1 MQKRGTS
8 QIDWIVSLAIF
19 LLFVAWFFVFISPQM
34 IVLTNSDTKILSLK
48 NNFYDE
54 FSWQITKFSLYI
66 ESNDTAIFEP
76 IVLDYTPNRT
86 DLKFTDGTN
95 HILWND
101 KLIFLANVSSN
112 TKMYTLLDGTGYNQS
127 YNYQGLI
134 VESDVASTQNLSVKF
149 RDYLPTSATYAEEE
163 KFEDM
168 EFDVNGLDFV
178 PTSTKYEDYGFVGMY
193 AVGTQNF
200 NHTAMVF
207 WGNQEIYNLITVSGD
222 DNYSLKISMNL
233 DTFGNY
239 YSNNIYFGEFNFGAE
254 SDNTNY
260 AYDYVT
266 LYGDQALTL
275 YFDNYVEFN
284 FTDYNETL
292 MLDITMPVQ
301 DDYIYRL
308 IFHDGNYEDIDRVEY
323 DIRFGAINVLEGI
336 YLDNITTNRTY
347 LQKEWNFY
355 EDFQINVYN
364 NYSIYQHLE
373 DPLYQ
378 IGVFDSGEK
387 SVLAQTQDLYALDT
401 NGNYNPININY
412 RIW

>member
-1 MQKRGTS
+1 
-8 QIDWIVSLAIF
+8 
-19 LLFVAWFFVFISPQM
+19 
-34 IVLTNSDTKILSLK
+34 
-48 NNFYDE
+48 
-54 FSWQITKFSLYI
+54 
-66 ESNDTAIFEP
+66 
-76 IVLDYTPNRT
+76 
-86 DLKFTDGTN
+86 
-95 HILWND
+95 
-101 KLIFLANVSSN
+101 
-112 TKMYTLLDGTGYNQS
+112 
-127 YNYQGLI
+127 
-134 VESDVASTQNLSVKF
+134 
-149 RDYLPTSATYAEEE
+149 
-163 KFEDM
+163 
-168 EFDVNGLDFV
+168 
-178 PTSTKYEDYGFVGMY
+178 
-193 AVGTQNF
+193 
-200 NHTAMVF
+200 
-207 WGNQEIYNLITVSGD
+207 
-222 DNYSLKISMNL
+222 MNL

-378 IGVFDSGEK
+378 IGVFDSGVK

>member
-308 IFHDGNYEDIDRVEY
+308 IFHAGNYEDIDRVEY